1 MNKPAKGKSDIFPTD
16 SKAEPTSGNSSAAN
30 KSSKTK
36 PKKAYTTFIGV
47 DATLKPLLL
56 NSIIYIINRNIYK
69 YLYTLYIFN
78 MKFIYTILALVL
90 MPIQLSIYFIMYL
103 IEYIF
108 RFITQSIV
116 FINNNLAD
124 VGNWIFKQLP
134 WFTETLNTIT
144 LKIIKWKSK

>member
-1 MNKPAKGKSDIFPTD
+1 
-16 SKAEPTSGNSSAAN
+16 
-30 KSSKTK
+30 
-36 PKKAYTTFIGV
+36 
-47 DATLKPLLL
+47 
-56 NSIIYIINRNIYK
+56 
-69 YLYTLYIFN
+69 

-134 WFTETLNTIT
+134 WFTETLNRIT